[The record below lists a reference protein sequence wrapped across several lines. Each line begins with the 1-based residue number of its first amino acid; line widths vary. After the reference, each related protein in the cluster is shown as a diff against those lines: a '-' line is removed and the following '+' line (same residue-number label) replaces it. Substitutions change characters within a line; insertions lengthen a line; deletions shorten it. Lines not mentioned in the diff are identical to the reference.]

1 MKKWIIVGAAVV
13 IAIVV
18 FLFVGISNLGP
29 LIKNA
34 VNTYGPKMT
43 QTEVRLGDV
52 GLSLFSGQ
60 ANLKD
65 LYLGNPKGFESPEAM
80 KVASIHVDVEERS
93 LAGDT
98 IIIDKIEVVGPEIT
112 YEKVA
117 STDNF
122 QTILKNLKKTTGA
135 GEPSGKGAEEEV
147 DGKKIVIRD
156 FMVRGGKVN
165 LALSMPGLVEKRIST
180 SLPDI
185 HLKDVGKGGA
195 PAPEVFEQIFAALY
209 REITSP
215 TVTKQLNQELKAL
228 GLDMGSLGDSAKKK
242 VEAVRE
248 GAKEELEVVKDK
260 VKGLFGK

>member
-1 MKKWIIVGAAVV
+1 MKKWIIVGAVV
-13 IAIVV
+13 VLAIVV

-29 LIKNA
+29 LMKNA

-52 GLSLFSGQ
+52 SLSLFSGQ
-60 ANLKD
+60 ANLKE
-65 LYLGNPKGFESPEAM
+65 LYLGNPKGFKSQEAM
-80 KVASIHVDVEERS
+80 KVGSIHVDVDERS

-98 IIIDKIEVVGPEIT
+98 IIIDKIEVVRPEIT
-112 YEKVA
+112 YEKVG

-122 QTILKNLKKTTGA
+122 QSILKNLKRTTGA
-135 GEPSGKGAEEEV
+135 DAPSGNGADKEV
-147 DGKKIVIRD
+147 GGKKIVIRD

-165 LALSMPGLVEKRIST
+165 LAVSMPGLLEKGIST

-209 REITSP
+209 DEITSP
-215 TVTKQLNQELKAL
+215 AVTEQLNQELKAL
-228 GLDMGSLGDSAKKK
+228 GLDMASVGDSVQKK
-242 VEAVRE
+242 VDAVGE
-248 GAKEELEVVKDK
+248 KAKEELEAVKDK